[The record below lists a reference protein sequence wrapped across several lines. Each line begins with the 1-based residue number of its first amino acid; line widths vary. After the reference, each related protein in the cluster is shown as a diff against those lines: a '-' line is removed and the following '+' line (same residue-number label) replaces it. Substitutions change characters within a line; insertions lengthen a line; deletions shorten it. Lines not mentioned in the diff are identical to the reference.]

1 MNHHKLQKIGGIS
14 AILEG
19 LIYIF
24 TFVIYGGVL
33 AFPKAD
39 ASSIEKLNF
48 LSNNFITL
56 SAINLVSYVMFGIL
70 LAVLVLAIHQRLKN
84 DVPIL
89 TSLASLFGVIW
100 VGLVI
105 SSGMI
110 ANIGLKTVVDLGA
123 NSPEDAMLIWRSVAI
138 VSEGLGGGNEIVGGV
153 WVLLLSIV
161 AFKSKSFSKP
171 LNILGLVVGIAGV
184 VTIFPLE
191 IFTEIFGLS
200 QIVWFMWM
208 GVAMMRKTF

>member
-1 MNHHKLQKIGGIS
+1 MNHNKLQKIGGIS

-84 DVPIL
+84 DAPIL

-110 ANIGLKTVVDLGA
+110 ANIGLKTVVDLGT
-123 NSPEDAMLIWRSVAI
+123 NSPEDAMLIWRSVGI

-200 QIVWFMWM
+200 QIIWFMWM

>member
-1 MNHHKLQKIGGIS
+1 MNHNKLQKIGGIS

-84 DVPIL
+84 DAPIL

-110 ANIGLKTVVDLGA
+110 ANIGLKTVVDLGT
-123 NSPEDAMLIWRSVAI
+123 NSPEDAMLIWRSVGI
-138 VSEGLGGGNEIVGGV
+138 VSEGLGGGNEIVGGI

-200 QIVWFMWM
+200 QIIWFMWM

>member
-1 MNHHKLQKIGGIS
+1 MNHNKLQKIGGIS

-56 SAINLVSYVMFGIL
+56 SAINLVSYVIFGIL
-70 LAVLVLAIHQRLKN
+70 LAVLVLAIYQKHKN
-84 DVPIL
+84 DAPIL

-110 ANIGLKTVVDLGA
+110 SNIGLKTVVGLGA

-138 VSEGLGGGNEIVGGV
+138 VSEGLGGGNEIVGGI
-153 WVLLLSIV
+153 WVSLLSIV

-171 LNILGLVVGIAGV
+171 LNIVGLVVGIAGV
-184 VTIFPLE
+184 LTIFPYE
-191 IFTEIFGLS
+191 IFTEIFGLL

-208 GVAMMRKTF
+208 GVAMMRKTL

>member
-56 SAINLVSYVMFGIL
+56 SAINLVSYVIFGIL

-200 QIVWFMWM
+200 QIIWFMWM

>member
-1 MNHHKLQKIGGIS
+1 
-14 AILEG
+14 
-19 LIYIF
+19 
-24 TFVIYGGVL
+24 
-33 AFPKAD
+33 
-39 ASSIEKLNF
+39 
-48 LSNNFITL
+48 
-56 SAINLVSYVMFGIL
+56 MFGIL

-84 DVPIL
+84 DAPIL

-110 ANIGLKTVVDLGA
+110 ANIGLKTVVDLGT
-123 NSPEDAMLIWRSVAI
+123 NSPEDAMLIWRSVGI

-200 QIVWFMWM
+200 QIIWFMWM

>member
-1 MNHHKLQKIGGIS
+1 MNHNKLQKIGGIS

-70 LAVLVLAIHQRLKN
+70 LAVLVLAIYQKHKN
-84 DVPIL
+84 DAPIL
-89 TSLASLFGVIW
+89 TSLASLFGIIW

-200 QIVWFMWM
+200 QIIWFMWM

>member
-1 MNHHKLQKIGGIS
+1 MNQYKLQKIGGIS
-14 AILEG
+14 ALLEG

-24 TFVIYGGVL
+24 TFVMYGGIL
-33 AFPKAD
+33 SFPKAD
-39 ASSIEKLNF
+39 ASSIEKLDF

-56 SAINLVSYVMFGIL
+56 SAINLVSYVIFGIP
-70 LAVLVLAIHQRLKN
+70 LAVLVLAIYQKHKN
-84 DVPIL
+84 DAPIL

-138 VSEGLGGGNEIVGGV
+138 VSEGLGGGNEIVGGI

-161 AFKSKSFSKP
+161 TFKSKSFSQP
-171 LNILGLVVGIAGV
+171 LNILGLMVGIAGV
-184 VTIFPLE
+184 LTIFPHE

-200 QIVWFMWM
+200 QIIWFMWM

>member
-1 MNHHKLQKIGGIS
+1 MNHNKLQKIGGIS

-70 LAVLVLAIHQRLKN
+70 LAVLVVAIHQRLKN
-84 DVPIL
+84 DAPIL

-161 AFKSKSFSKP
+161 AFKSKSLSKP

-200 QIVWFMWM
+200 QIIWFMWM

>member
-1 MNHHKLQKIGGIS
+1 MNHNKLQEIGGIS

-110 ANIGLKTVVDLGA
+110 ANIGLKTVVELGA
-123 NSPEDAMLIWRSVAI
+123 DSPEDAMLIWRSVGI
-138 VSEGLGGGNEIVGGV
+138 VSEGLGGGNEIVGGI
-153 WVLLLSIV
+153 WVSLLSIV

-171 LNILGLVVGIAGV
+171 LNIVGLVVGIAGV
-184 VTIFPLE
+184 LTIFPYE
-191 IFTEIFGLS
+191 IFTEIFGLL

-208 GVAMMRKTF
+208 GVAMMRKTL

>member
-1 MNHHKLQKIGGIS
+1 MNHNKLQKIGGIT

-24 TFVIYGGVL
+24 AFVIYGGVL

-39 ASSIEKLNF
+39 ASSIEKLDF

-70 LAVLVLAIHQRLKN
+70 LAVLVVAIHQRLKN
-84 DVPIL
+84 DAPIL

-123 NSPEDAMLIWRSVAI
+123 NSSEDAMLIWRSVAI
-138 VSEGLGGGNEIVGGV
+138 VSEGLGGGNEIVGGI
-153 WVLLLSIV
+153 WVLLLSMV

-184 VTIFPLE
+184 LTIFPFE

-200 QIVWFMWM
+200 QIIWFLWI
-208 GVAMMRKTF
+208 GVAMRRKTL

>member
-1 MNHHKLQKIGGIS
+1 MNHNRLQKIGGIS
-14 AILEG
+14 VILEG

-24 TFVIYGGVL
+24 AFVIYGGVL

-39 ASSIEKLNF
+39 ASSTEKLDF

-70 LAVLVLAIHQRLKN
+70 LAVLVVAIHQRLKN
-84 DVPIL
+84 DAPIL
-89 TSLASLFGVIW
+89 TGLASLFGVIW

-123 NSPEDAMLIWRSVAI
+123 DSPEDAMLIWRSVAI
-138 VSEGLGGGNEIVGGV
+138 VSEGLGGGNEIVGGI

-184 VTIFPLE
+184 LTIFPLE

-200 QIVWFMWM
+200 QILWFMWM